1 MILFNGIYSN
11 NIVPFVFLSVIIYL
25 ISYSTILSSH
35 FILCIDDIQPEHHHP
50 DNPNHR
56 QHHHRLQQFHD
67 HHNIYSRYLN
77 LLDDDE
83 VTRSPETIIEEDD
96 DIIDKKHDEI
106 KQAKNEFEEGG
117 LIHFQISDPENLR
130 YTFKAKTSRIGV
142 PFNRT
147 FENIALVLAEPRA
160 ACTSIINWLE
170 IKDNIALV
178 ERGFCPFLEK
188 CIAIERSGGIGVLVY
203 DNDKNN
209 SEDHIE
215 MIDDSTPRNCS
226 IPAVYVL
233 GKDGHMIVQSL
244 LALRLSSAL
253 ITIPI
258 KSSHSKFSAGPPWSV
273 L

>member
-1 MILFNGIYSN
+1 MILLSEIYLN
-11 NIVPFVFLSVIIYL
+11 NIAPFVYLSVITFL
-25 ISYSTILSSH
+25 ISYSTLH
-35 FILCIDDIQPEHHHP
+35 PPYFISCIDDIQPEDDHP

-56 QHHHRLQQFHD
+56 QHQHRLQEFHD

-77 LLDDDE
+77 LLEDDQ
-83 VTRSPETIIEEDD
+83 VTHDPETIIEDGGV
-96 DIIDKKHDEI
+96 KSNQRHDEI
-106 KQAKNEFEEGG
+106 KEAKNEFEEGG

-147 FENIALVLAEPRA
+147 FENVALVLAEPRA